1 MTLQQ
6 YGHIR
11 VQITNISLVL
21 THLNIVS
28 LTQQGPW
35 LWRAG
40 DWTYRGL
47 VGAGT
52 DGSGAELRSWA
63 MGDDPKGPG
72 QGQSGLG
79 LL

>member
-1 MTLQQ
+1 M
-6 YGHIR
+6 
-11 VQITNISLVL
+11 
-21 THLNIVS
+21 VS

-35 LWRAG
+35 LWIAG

-47 VGAGT
+47 AGAGT